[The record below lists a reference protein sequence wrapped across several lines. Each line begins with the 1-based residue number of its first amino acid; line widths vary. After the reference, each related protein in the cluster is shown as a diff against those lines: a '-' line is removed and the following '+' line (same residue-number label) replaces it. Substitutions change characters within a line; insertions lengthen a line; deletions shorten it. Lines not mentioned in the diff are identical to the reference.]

1 VQRLL
6 GALVDLHRITGS
18 PKVAKSGTA
27 RTALDMSDVAA
38 TVLRHIAANGPLRPA
53 AASDRLHMLPSALSR
68 QLNNLE
74 DDGLVERVPSP
85 GDKRGSLVR
94 ATRRGRALVRRI
106 EQTEQQ
112 LLGEQLHDWSDTE
125 LRRLVGLMDRLV
137 HDLRTPVAVAEER
150 TRRTG

>member
-1 VQRLL
+1 VQHLL

-18 PKVAKSGTA
+18 RRIVQSSRSAV
-27 RTALDMSDVAA
+27 ALDLSDVGAV
-38 TVLRHIAANGPLRPA
+38 VLRHVATNGPIRPA
-53 AASDRLHMLPSALSR
+53 GIAERLHMLPSALSR
-68 QLNNLE
+68 QLNNLA

-94 ATRRGRALVRRI
+94 ATRRGKALVRRI
-106 EQTEQQ
+106 EQAEEE
-112 LLGEQLHDWSDTE
+112 LLGEQLHEWSDTD

>member
-1 VQRLL
+1 M
-6 GALVDLHRITGS
+6 
-18 PKVAKSGTA
+18 
-27 RTALDMSDVAA
+27 ALDLSDVGAV
-38 TVLRHIAANGPLRPA
+38 VLRHVATNGPIRPA
-53 AASDRLHMLPSALSR
+53 GIAERLRMLPSALSR

-74 DDGLVERVPSP
+74 EDGLVERVPSP

-112 LLGEQLHDWSDTE
+112 LLAEQLHDWSDTD

>member
-1 VQRLL
+1 
-6 GALVDLHRITGS
+6 
-18 PKVAKSGTA
+18 
-27 RTALDMSDVAA
+27 
-38 TVLRHIAANGPLRPA
+38 
-53 AASDRLHMLPSALSR
+53 MLPSALSR

-74 DDGLVERVPSP
+74 EDGLVERVPSP
-85 GDKRGSLVR
+85 GRR
-94 ATRRGRALVRRI
+94 ARARSCGPHGGGRTLVRRI

-112 LLGEQLHDWSDTE
+112 LLAEQLHDWSDTD

>member
-1 VQRLL
+1 MQHLL
-6 GALVDLHRITGS
+6 GALVDLHRITGNRR
-18 PKVAKSGTA
+18 VVQSGRA
-27 RTALDMSDVAA
+27 AVALDLSDVGAV
-38 TVLRHIAANGPLRPA
+38 VLRHVATNGPIRPA
-53 AASDRLHMLPSALSR
+53 GIAERLHMLPSALSR

-74 DDGLVERVPSP
+74 EDGLVERVPSP

-112 LLGEQLHDWSDTE
+112 LLAEQLHDWSDAD

>member
-1 VQRLL
+1 MQHLL
-6 GALVDLHRITGS
+6 GALVDLHRITGNRR
-18 PKVAKSGTA
+18 VVQSGRA
-27 RTALDMSDVAA
+27 AMALDLSDVGAV
-38 TVLRHIAANGPLRPA
+38 VLRHVATNGPIRPA
-53 AASDRLHMLPSALSR
+53 GIAERLRMLPSALSR
-68 QLNNLE
+68 QLKNLE

-112 LLGEQLHDWSDTE
+112 LLGEQLDDWSDTE

>member
-1 VQRLL
+1 MQHLL
-6 GALVDLHRITGS
+6 GALVDLHRITGNRR
-18 PKVAKSGTA
+18 VVQSGRA
-27 RTALDMSDVAA
+27 AMALDLSDVGAV
-38 TVLRHIAANGPLRPA
+38 VLRHVATNGPIRPA
-53 AASDRLHMLPSALSR
+53 GIAERLRMLPSALSR

-74 DDGLVERVPSP
+74 EDGLVERVPSP

-94 ATRRGRALVRRI
+94 ATRRGRTLVRRI

-112 LLGEQLHDWSDTE
+112 LLAEQLHDWSDTD

>member
-1 VQRLL
+1 VQHLL

-18 PKVAKSGTA
+18 RRVVQSGRA
-27 RTALDMSDVAA
+27 AMALDLSDVGAV
-38 TVLRHIAANGPLRPA
+38 VLRHVATNGPIRPA
-53 AASDRLHMLPSALSR
+53 GIAERLRMLPSALSR
-68 QLNNLE
+68 QLKNLE
-74 DDGLVERVPSP
+74 DEGLVERVPSP

-112 LLGEQLHDWSDTE
+112 LLAEQLHDWSDTD

>member
-1 VQRLL
+1 VQHLL
-6 GALVDLHRITGS
+6 GALVDLHRITGNRR
-18 PKVAKSGTA
+18 VVQSGRA
-27 RTALDMSDVAA
+27 AMALDLSDVGAV
-38 TVLRHIAANGPLRPA
+38 VLRHVATNGPIRPA
-53 AASDRLHMLPSALSR
+53 GIAERLRMLPSALSR

-74 DDGLVERVPSP
+74 EDGLVERVPSP

-112 LLGEQLHDWSDTE
+112 LLAEQLHDWSDTD